1 MKISLNDLIRPVHAE
16 FNAFQHE
23 FEDMLKSHV
32 FLINQVM
39 RYVVAQKGKKLRPL
53 LLLLAAKLR
62 GECASDTYR
71 AACLVE
77 ALHTATLVHD
87 DVVDE
92 AETRRGLP
100 SINSIWRNKVSVLI
114 GDYLFS
120 KALIN
125 MVKIGNP
132 KLLTLLSTTAE
143 KLVTGEID
151 QIDRARSDSMTEEAY
166 FQMIDDKTASLLAAG
181 CQLGIMTSSEDEADW
196 QALHDYG
203 HNFGIAFQLKDDLF
217 DFEGRESSVGKPIGL
232 DLKHNMVTLP
242 LIHTFSQITP
252 AEQKQIKRSLSKG
265 KDSANQKMVL
275 ELVKRTGGLDHAK
288 LRLREYSDRAIQ
300 SLERFPDTAA
310 RHSLIQFVEFNIQ
323 REK

>member
-1 MKISLNDLIRPVHAE
+1 MKISLNDLIRPVQAE
-16 FNAFQHE
+16 FNTFQHE

-39 RYVVAQKGKKLRPL
+39 KYVVAQKGKKLRPM

-62 GECASDTYR
+62 GDCNADSYR

-125 MVKIGNP
+125 MVHIGNP
-132 KLLTLLSTTAE
+132 KLLTLLSSTADR
-143 KLVTGEID
+143 LVTGEID
-151 QIDRARSDSMTEEAY
+151 QIDRARSDTMTEEAY
-166 FQMIDDKTASLLAAG
+166 FQMIDDKTASLLSAG
-181 CQLGIMTSSEDEADW
+181 CQMGVMTASEDEADW

-242 LIHTFSQITP
+242 LIHTFSQIEKS
-252 AEQKQIKRSLSKG
+252 EQKRIKRALSKG
-265 KDSANQKMVL
+265 KDKTNQKMVL
-275 ELVKRTGGLDHAK
+275 ELVQKTGGLDHAK
-288 LRLREYSDRAIQ
+288 QRLREYSDRAILA
-300 SLERFPDTAA
+300 LERFPDTPAKF
-310 RHSLIQFVEFNIQ
+310 SLTQFVEYNIQ